1 MSVKQKIETPEVI
14 RPAAEQNSLTLSPAE
29 RVERIL
35 ALHAG
40 AREAL
45 DRFVERVV
53 MCGVELLALKAQVGH
68 AKWSGFFE
76 ENLAARG
83 FSERSALRYMEAAKV
98 ARRRLTAAGNGP
110 LAMLGPDGLAGA
122 DGAALR
128 EALSDTTDATTWEQL
143 WMDFGLMRAAR
154 PRGGA
159 RAAGAKEQHV
169 LADGETADHSAAL
182 DLWRT
187 ALGALRLDV
196 DGAQMFRHLE
206 MAELKRASEELLD
219 LRRTVDAEIKRRA

>member
-98 ARRRLTAAGNGP
+98 ARRRLTAAGNDP

-159 RAAGAKEQHV
+159 RAAAEKEDQ
-169 LADGETADHSAAL
+169 LPDGETTDHAAAL

>member
-98 ARRRLTAAGNGP
+98 ARRRLTAAGHDP

-159 RAAGAKEQHV
+159 RAAAEKEDP
-169 LADGETADHSAAL
+169 LPDGETADHAAAL

-196 DGAQMFRHLE
+196 DGAEMFRHLE
-206 MAELKRASEELLD
+206 MAELRRASEELLD